1 MNVLVANKDR
11 DLLLTESDFG
21 RIRKLIHQRAGISL
35 AAHKTE
41 MVYSRLAKRLR
52 LWGKHRFR
60 DYLAMLEADADHTE
74 WEHFTNA
81 LTTNLTSFFREAHH
95 FPLLAA
101 HAQAHARTQTAPLRV
116 WSCAA
121 STGEEPYS
129 IAITLAEAMGSRARA
144 ARILATDIDTRA
156 LAVADAGIYPMGHVG
171 KLSPERLKRFFLKG
185 SGSRAGMAR
194 VHDSL
199 REMIDFQALNLLSPH
214 WDTGGPFDVI
224 FCRNLMIYFDKP
236 TQRQILERFVG
247 LLKPNG
253 LLFAGHSENFTY
265 ITPAFRL
272 RGHTVYEPAT
282 PMDKAV

>member
-1 MNVLVANKDR
+1 MNVLVINKDR
-11 DLLLTESDFG
+11 DLLLTEADFE
-21 RIRKLIHQRAGISL
+21 RIRKLIRQCAGISL

-52 LWGKHRFR
+52 LLGKQRFK
-60 DYLAMLEADADHTE
+60 DYLAMLEADADHPE

-101 HAQAHARTQTAPLRV
+101 HAKAQAAPLRV

-129 IAITLAEAMGSRARA
+129 IAITLAEAMGSQARS

-156 LAVADAGIYPMGHVG
+156 LAVADAGIYPVGHIG
-171 KLSPERLKRFFLKG
+171 KLSPERLKRFFQKG

-194 VHDSL
+194 IHGSL
-199 REMIDFQALNLLSPH
+199 REMIDFQALNLLSPR
-214 WDTGGPFDVI
+214 WDTGGPFDAI

-272 RGHTVYEPAT
+272 RGHTVYEVAAA
-282 PMDKAV
+282 MDQAV